1 MANVYSLRIGMLS
14 RRVDSRACLWN
25 LALLGVTL
33 VTILLVL
40 SRSVVPLSPR
50 EVMHILLAPHQTIEG
65 NAFILWELRLPR
77 VVLALMV
84 GGISAFGADITES
97 GA

>member
-14 RRVDSRACLWN
+14 RLVDSRAFLWN

-40 SRSVVPLSPR
+40 SRGAVPLSPR

-65 NAFILWELRLPR
+65 NAFIVWELRLPR
-77 VVLALMV
+77 VMLAVMV

-97 GA
+97 SA